1 MTAADW
7 VMDGV
12 LACVL
17 PFLAWRILVTDLLPK
32 AVVLFIAFGLLS
44 ALAWARLDAP
54 DVALVEAAVGA
65 GLTGALLM
73 SALGWSARGG
83 SVSRAASVMPVSGV
97 QRAIIAV
104 VLAAG
109 ALVIGAQV
117 PRLPHPAPGLRE
129 EAWQSLSASGVSHP
143 VTAVLLN
150 YRGYDTLLEIAVL
163 LVAGIAVQLL
173 RRQRQERA
181 PSAPDTP
188 DPGGPLIDVLLRLL
202 VPGIVLVAG
211 FLLWRGSHAPGGA
224 FQGGA
229 IAAGGAI
236 LAVLGGALVPSALP
250 PAGVRAAL
258 VVGFAFFLGVAVAPL
273 LGDGRLLEY
282 PRAWAG
288 ALILAIESVLTL
300 SIAVVLTTF
309 FPESTPT
316 GGDDEAPPDRQ
327 LHQLHRLDEER
338 A

>member
-7 VMDGV
+7 AMDGV

-32 AVVLFIAFGLLS
+32 AVVLFIAFGLLG

-54 DVALVEAAVGA
+54 DVSLVEAAVGA

-73 SALGWSARGG
+73 SALGWSSRRPAAAVP
-83 SVSRAASVMPVSGV
+83 VSRA
-97 QRAIIAV
+97 QRAVIAIA
-104 VLAAG
+104 LAAV
-109 ALVIGAQV
+109 ALVTGAQV
-117 PRLPHPAPGLRE
+117 ARLPHPVAGLRE

-163 LVAGIAVQLL
+163 LVAGIAVQLVWH
-173 RRQRQERA
+173 RRQGPA

-258 VVGFAFFLGVAVAPL
+258 LVGFAFFLGVAVAPL

-288 ALILAIESVLTL
+288 ALILAIESALTL

-316 GGDDEAPPDRQ
+316 GDADEA
-327 LHQLHRLDEER
+327 LLDEEP